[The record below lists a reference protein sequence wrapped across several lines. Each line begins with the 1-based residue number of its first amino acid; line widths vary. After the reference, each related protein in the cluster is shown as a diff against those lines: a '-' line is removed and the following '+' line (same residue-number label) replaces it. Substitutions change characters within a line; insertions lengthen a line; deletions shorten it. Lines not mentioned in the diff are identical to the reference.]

1 MARFF
6 QHLEA
11 GDKLGKITKLKYI
24 DDITDDDMIL
34 YYFEDGTKC
43 NPDMIAPV
51 GYVVEDF
58 EQVVRERKAMVELAG
73 PNYAWS
79 IMQKEVIPETSSVY
93 VDEVT
98 GERFEI
104 VGRDVQSNGT
114 RDGATID
121 KVAQKHMRTELKLP
135 SKPSRFTQEPND
147 DYMLSVHPELEN
159 AKSGVADASAS
170 VSNIF
175 KKRPKK
181 VVQQPVADFDFD
193 ADEAIND
200 PNVAPSDFQEV
211 QQDKTA
217 VKIDARTAV
226 AMKAKNLNISLDK
239 LTVNNITVSDG
250 DWSETLTIEELRK
263 RLSVS
268 SDEVEQLRQTAATKS
283 PFEKCI
289 DDEDVLVKNMIDKSK
304 KKNAKIMLAVSIPL
318 PPKEVYGTI
327 KDVYEE
333 GMADQFVKSV
343 TARISMDKLLESL
356 ADGMKK
362 FYEGQSQSAGN
373 NE

>member
-1 MARFF
+1 M
-6 QHLEA
+6 
-11 GDKLGKITKLKYI
+11 KYI

-93 VDEVT
+93 VDEMT

-135 SKPSRFTQEPND
+135 PKPSRFTQEPNE
-147 DYMLSVHPELEN
+147 DYMLSEHPELEN
-159 AKSGVADASAS
+159 AKPGVADASAS

-175 KKRPKK
+175 KKRSKK

-193 ADEAIND
+193 ADETVND
-200 PNVAPSDFQEV
+200 QNVAPSDFQEV

-263 RLSVS
+263 RLSIS

-327 KDVYEE
+327 NDVYEE

>member
-24 DDITDDDMIL
+24 DDISDDDMIL

-51 GYVVEDF
+51 GYTVEDF
-58 EQVVRERKAMVELAG
+58 EQVVRERKVMVELAG

-79 IMQKEVIPETSSVY
+79 IMQKEVIPETSSFY

-114 RDGATID
+114 RDSAVID

-135 SKPSRFTQEPND
+135 GKPSRFTQEPDEN
-147 DYMLSVHPELEN
+147 YMLSEHPELEN
-159 AKSGVADASAS
+159 GGTAVASSDSSAPATG
-170 VSNIF
+170 IF
-175 KKRPKK
+175 KKHTKK
-181 VVQQPVADFDFD
+181 VVQQPIPDFDFD
-193 ADEAIND
+193 ADETVND
-200 PNVAPSDFQEV
+200 SSVAQTDVQEV
-211 QQDKTA
+211 RHDKTA
-217 VKIDARTAV
+217 KVDARAV
-226 AMKAKNLNISLDK
+226 AMKAKTLNISLDK
-239 LTVNNITVSDG
+239 LTVSNITVNDG
-250 DWSETLTIEELRK
+250 EWSETLSIDELRK
-263 RLSVS
+263 RLSIS
-268 SDEVEQLRQTAATKS
+268 SDEVEKLRQTAATKS

-327 KDVYEE
+327 KDVYED

-356 ADGMKK
+356 AEGMKK
-362 FYEGQSQSAGN
+362 FYEGQSQTPNVA
-373 NE
+373 E